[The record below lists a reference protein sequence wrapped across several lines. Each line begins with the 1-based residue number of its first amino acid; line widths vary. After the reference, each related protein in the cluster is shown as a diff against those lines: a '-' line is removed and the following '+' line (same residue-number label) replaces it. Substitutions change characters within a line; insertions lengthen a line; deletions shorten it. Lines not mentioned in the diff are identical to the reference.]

1 MIKIVSYYL
10 LNAMFLLSVPTLASA
25 QSRGTTITLPP
36 ENMLC
41 AEAAQFY
48 MATCSAAFGVADQ
61 NGKNGRDTA
70 LFYGKNAFKMS
81 SREVDSVIAYFTQ
94 NKDIAQQAVK
104 AIYAGQEAQNAFSAS
119 YTDTCLLAPQKYI
132 PNYQALVAA
141 GLATKPN

>member
-10 LNAMFLLSVPTLASA
+10 LNAMLLLSVPTLASA
-25 QSRGTTITLPP
+25 QSREAAITLPP

-41 AEAAQFY
+41 VEAAEFY
-48 MATCSAAFGVADQ
+48 MATCSAAFGIPDQ
-61 NGKNGRDTA
+61 NGTNGRDTA
-70 LFYGKNAFKMS
+70 MYYGKNAFKMTS
-81 SREVDSVIAYFTQ
+81 SQVDSVIAYFTQ

-104 AIYAGQEAQNAFSAS
+104 AIYAGKEAQNAFSAS